1 MIKTF
6 DMIDV
11 FRIARAWAD
20 LDGKLQEFEADRA
33 RIQTEDWLSTPL
45 SLPVYDGYTDK
56 TKELLNKAYGP
67 LAVRMIEVIMH

>member
-1 MIKTF
+1 MTKTF

-33 RIQTEDWLSTPL
+33 RIQTEDWLTTPL

-56 TKELLNKAYGP
+56 AKELLNKAYGP